1 MALRNNPHFVD
12 GECWPLPQ
20 DRPLCRIDD
29 LVLRVAEAS
38 SGVCCA
44 TEVMGSAGVLLAV
57 QLSTRVAA
65 PILYVVSGF
74 EEAIA
79 AAADAR
85 FFFEYFGLLGPERE
99 AARAMLPSEDGPY
112 TELHPDRNTAM
123 AQTASLGRLAQSNPP
138 HLFIV
143 PALALARRVTPSQ
156 AIRDATCHLQI
167 NQTIDRETV
176 TTAWSRAGYLRVP
189 VVEDRG
195 TFAVRGGIVDVWS
208 PDSST
213 PLRLELEGDLLVRIR
228 RFSPDDQRTSEE
240 QSSCQI
246 LPARSNIA
254 TAANEPSVRSKI
266 RALCDSID
274 WPSSRA
280 RHLADEV
287 ASGHAFFGSQGFL
300 PAYFDLVPLLDYFPS
315 DACVIFENVAACLR
329 AYQIEVDQ
337 LRDAE
342 RARQGQPHYGLE
354 AWMVDAPELVEQLS
368 SRRVITLLHSGQAG
382 EPDEHAL
389 SRFERTPEGTPSFA
403 SMAPGLLF
411 NFELNSKTGR
421 GRSGSVEQLVA
432 QIDGW
437 HKADFNVVIA
447 ARSTAQVDRLS
458 ALLHHRG
465 LAVTTQLQA
474 PSPGTSVA
482 SNLSIALGRLARG
495 VVLPLERQVFI
506 TEEEIFAHRA
516 HIGKQPKRSTRG
528 ALLELRSLSP
538 GDFVVHEEHGVGRYV
553 GLERRQI
560 DGIPVELIVVEYEGG
575 RLFVPVYRLN
585 QVQKHSAAEGQPKL
599 DRLGGLS
606 FAKTKSRVQRRLRQL
621 ADELLHL
628 YSERMAVRK
637 VPLAPADD
645 DYTTFEAT
653 FPFEETADQAA
664 AIADALG
671 DLESD
676 RVMDRLVCGD
686 VGFGKTEIALR
697 VAFRMAMAARQVA
710 VLCPTTVLAQQHF
723 STFRDRLSDFGIEVR
738 TLSRLVKSSE
748 ASRTLD
754 DLKRGTVDVVIGTHR
769 LLSKD
774 VHFKNLGLLVIDEE
788 QRFGVSHKER
798 IKQLRK
804 TVDVLT
810 LSATPIPRTLQMAVG
825 GLREMSVIE
834 TPPVDRRPI
843 RTIIARF
850 DQELLIDALR
860 RELSRGGQVFYVY
873 NRIVGLDDRALRLKA
888 WVPEARIA
896 VAHGQMRPELLEKTM
911 LQFVAG
917 QYDVLVSTAIVESGL
932 DIPRANT
939 MFIDRADLFGL
950 SQLYQLRGR
959 IGRSPERAYCYLLV
973 PNMSELD
980 SQARARLE
988 TIERFT
994 ELGMGMRV
1002 AALDMEQRG
1011 AGDLLGAEQSG
1022 FVASVGFEL
1031 FCRLLEDATCE
1042 AQGKSVVHEV
1052 EPDLTVDVEALIP
1065 EEYVADVGLRL
1076 AFYKQMASATS
1087 TSVIDEIALELEDR
1101 FGTPPPAARNLLGL
1115 MRLKTTLR
1123 QLKVLGCDARSGSVN
1138 LSLRSDTPINVSCI
1152 EQLESTAPGTY
1163 RVTPDSRLVRK
1174 ARSNES
1180 FASGIAHAEFM
1191 LAELEQCSQI
1201 VVS

>member
-1 MALRNNPHFVD
+1 MTQPNNPRTSD
-12 GECWPLPQ
+12 GEFWPLPQ

-29 LVLRVAEAS
+29 LVLRVAETS
-38 SGVCCA
+38 SGVCAA
-44 TEVMGSAGVLLAV
+44 TEVVGSAGVLMAAK
-57 QLSTRVAA
+57 LSMRIAS
-65 PILYVVSGF
+65 PILYVASSF
-74 EEAIA
+74 EQAVA
-79 AAADAR
+79 ALADAR
-85 FFFEYFGLLGPERE
+85 FYFEYFGLQAPERE
-99 AARAMLPSEDGPY
+99 AARVMLPSEDGPY
-112 TELHPDRNTAM
+112 SELHPDRNAAM
-123 AQTASLGRLAQSNPP
+123 AQMASLSRLAQVNPP
-138 HLFIV
+138 RVFIV
-143 PALALARRVTPSQ
+143 PAMALARRVVPSRVV
-156 AIRDATCHLQI
+156 RDATYHLRI
-167 NQTIDRETV
+167 NQTVDRETM
-176 TTAWSRAGYLRVP
+176 THDWARAGYLRVP
-189 VVEDRG
+189 VVEDPG

-208 PDSST
+208 PDESA
-213 PLRLELEGDLLVRIR
+213 PLRLELEGDCIIRIR
-228 RFSPDDQRTSEE
+228 KFSPDDQRTNEE
-240 QSSCQI
+240 QDACQI
-246 LPARSNIA
+246 VPARTNIA
-254 TAANEPSVRSKI
+254 TADNEPRVRSNI
-266 RALCDSID
+266 RALCDSIN

-287 ASGHAFFGSQGFL
+287 ANGRAFFGSQGFL
-300 PAYFDLVPLLDYFPS
+300 PAYCDLVPLLNYFP
-315 DACVIFENVAACLR
+315 DDTCVVFEDMAACLS
-329 AYQIEVDQ
+329 AYRSEVDQ
-337 LRDAE
+337 LRGAE
-342 RARQGQPHYGLE
+342 RAREGQPHYGLE
-354 AWMVDAPELVEQLS
+354 AWMVDDDELVERLS
-368 SRRVITLLHSGQAG
+368 LRRVIALLRSGQAG
-382 EPDEHAL
+382 QTDEHTL
-389 SRFERTPEGTPSFA
+389 DRFELTPAGTPSFA
-403 SMAPGLLF
+403 STEPSHGF
-411 NFELNSKTGR
+411 NFEASANKGK
-421 GRSGSVEQLVA
+421 GRSGGIEQLVK
-432 QIDGW
+432 QIEVW
-437 HKADFNVVIA
+437 HRADFNVVIA
-447 ARSTAQVDRLS
+447 ARSTAQVERLS
-458 ALLHHRG
+458 ALLVHRG
-465 LAVTTQLQA
+465 LTVSPPLGAQ
-474 PSPGTSVA
+474 SPGVGTA
-482 SNLSIALGRLARG
+482 SSLSIALGRLSRG

-506 TEEEIFAHRA
+506 TEEEIFSHRA
-516 HIGKQPKRSTRG
+516 HVAKQKKPSPQG
-528 ALLELRSLSP
+528 SLLQLRSLSP
-538 GDFVVHEEHGVGRYV
+538 GDFVVHEEHGIGRYV

-575 RLFVPVYRLN
+575 RLFLPVYRLN
-585 QVQKHSAAEGQPKL
+585 QVQKHSAADGQPRL

-606 FAKTKSRVQRRLRQL
+606 FAKTKARVQRRLRQL

-628 YSERMAVRK
+628 YSERLAVRK
-637 VPLAPADD
+637 IPLGPADD
-645 DYTTFEAT
+645 DYATFEAT
-653 FPFEETADQAA
+653 FPFEETTDQAT
-664 AIADALG
+664 AIADALT

-697 VAFRMAMAARQVA
+697 VAFRMAMATRQVA

-738 TLSRLVKSSE
+738 VLSRLVRTADSL
-748 ASRTLD
+748 RTLD

-825 GLREMSVIE
+825 GLRELSVIE
-834 TPPVDRRPI
+834 TPPIDRRPI

-850 DQELLIDALR
+850 DQELLVEALR

-873 NRIVGLDDRALRLKA
+873 NRIVGLEDRALRLKA

-896 VAHGQMRPELLEKTM
+896 VAHGQMRPEMLEKTM
-911 LQFVAG
+911 LKFVSG

-980 SQARARLE
+980 SQARTRLE

-1031 FCRLLEDATCE
+1031 FCRLLEDATSE
-1042 AQGKSVVHEV
+1042 AQGRTVVHEV

-1076 AFYKQMASATS
+1076 AFYKQMASAVS
-1087 TSVIDEIALELEDR
+1087 SASIDDIALELEDR
-1101 FGTPPPAARNLLGL
+1101 FGTPPPAARNLIGL
-1115 MRLKTTLR
+1115 MRLKTSLR
-1123 QLKVLGCDARSGSVN
+1123 QLKVLGCNARSNSVD
-1138 LSLRSDTPINVSCI
+1138 LSLRSDTPINISCI
-1152 EQLESTAPGTY
+1152 ERLESRVQGTY

-1174 ARSNES
+1174 ARPSEC
-1180 FASGIAHAEFM
+1180 FANGIVHAEFM
-1191 LAELEQCSQI
+1191 LAELEECARMA
-1201 VVS
+1201 VG